1 MDHPAYTRER
11 WLTGIGGSVL
21 FLFIGWA
28 MHVPLAVWCAAIL
41 LIRSFRLADRVVQ
54 TLPLIAAMVI
64 FRFSSITGGWEMPF
78 YSEILFS
85 VLVLLPMWT
94 GLYVDRW
101 YARRN
106 SGRTASWGRFLAF
119 PIVYTLGHYALGF
132 SPVGTVFSPAAGQF
146 PFGALA
152 QTLSL
157 TGLPGLTFLI
167 GVTATTVNYAWE
179 MRFDLRAAVRPV
191 GALAAVFLVLLTFGY
206 AKLLSTEPGA
216 RTVKVAGVAEAHPR
230 DYWAITDAGTPR
242 ESKEMYAPEME
253 KIRESLFEKS
263 RQAAGAGAKFIVWAE
278 GNGVMYED
286 DEPGFLARAGSFA
299 QENGIY
305 LAASVLVL
313 NYGETKNDNLVYL
326 FDPDGNQRFRYEK
339 TISWYP
345 TDSDGILPTVE
356 TEWGRISTVIC
367 FDLDFPRLL
376 RQAAKNSID
385 ILLVPGYDTQH
396 ISPYHTQIGALRGVE
411 YGFSVFRHALKST
424 SMAFDYNGQVL
435 ARQNYFTSADRIMY
449 ADLPTDGIRTLY
461 GAIGEWFILLVGA
474 GALIG
479 LALTLLR
486 RSG

>member
-1 MDHPAYTRER
+1 MDHPAQARER

-28 MHVPLAVWCAAIL
+28 MHVPIAVWCAAIL
-41 LIRSFRLADRVVQ
+41 LIRSFRLANRAVQ
-54 TLPLIAAMVI
+54 TLPLLLAMTI
-64 FRFSSITGGWEMPF
+64 FRFVSITGGWDMPF

-85 VLVLLPMWT
+85 LLVLLPMWA

-101 YARRN
+101 YARQH
-106 SGRTASWGRFLAF
+106 SGRTAFWGRFLAF

-179 MRFDLRAAVRPV
+179 NRFDLRTAVRPV
-191 GALAAVFLVLLTFGY
+191 GTLLAVFLILLTYGY
-206 AKLLSTEPGA
+206 AKLHITESDTD
-216 RTVKVAGVAEAHPR
+216 TVKVAGVAEAHPR

-242 ESKEMYAPEME
+242 ESKGMYASEME
-253 KIRESLFEKS
+253 MIREKLFEKS
-263 RQAAGAGAKFIVWAE
+263 RQSARAGAKIIVWAE

-286 DEPGFLARAGSFA
+286 DEPDFLSHARSFA
-299 QENGIY
+299 QEYKVY

-326 FDPDGNQRFRYEK
+326 FDPNGNQRFRYEK

-345 TDSDGILPTVE
+345 TDSDGILPAVE
-356 TEWGRISTVIC
+356 TEWGKLSSVIC
-367 FDLDFPRLL
+367 FDLDFPLLL
-376 RQAAKNSID
+376 RQAAKKDID

-396 ISPYHTQIGALRGVE
+396 ISPYHTQIGSLRAVE

-435 ARQNYFTSADRIMY
+435 ARQNYFTTEDRIMY
-449 ADLPTDGIRTLY
+449 ADLPTAGLRTVY
-461 GAIGEWFILLVGA
+461 GAAGEWFILLVGA
-474 GALIG
+474 GAVIG
-479 LALTLLR
+479 LALSLR
-486 RSG
+486 RLLG